1 MYFLKKYDAVPKEE
15 LSIPMA
21 CVAGAD
27 AMSCLV
33 YAVKFAT
40 VVTGGINGHV
50 MDDWEL
56 ALWTVGVGGL
66 VEQDGNN
73 CECSCTFCDGT
84 PTLGCGTTV
93 MLLAVSLIVEL
104 EAVIGENRF
113 AKPSGEKVLPLLAT
127 SCRPAP
133 LSCVFIEAAI

>member
-40 VVTGGINGHV
+40 VVTNEDE
-50 MDDWEL
+50 DDDVL
-56 ALWTVGVGGL
+56 FKTKSVKI
-66 VEQDGNN
+66 
-73 CECSCTFCDGT
+73 ST
-84 PTLGCGTTV
+84 
-93 MLLAVSLIVEL
+93 I
-104 EAVIGENRF
+104 
-113 AKPSGEKVLPLLAT
+113 AK
-127 SCRPAP
+127 
-133 LSCVFIEAAI
+133 

>member
-1 MYFLKKYDAVPKEE
+1 
-15 LSIPMA
+15 MA

-27 AMSCLV
+27 AMSGLV

-66 VEQDGNN
+66 AEQDGNN

-93 MLLAVSLIVEL
+93 VD
-104 EAVIGENRF
+104 
-113 AKPSGEKVLPLLAT
+113 
-127 SCRPAP
+127 
-133 LSCVFIEAAI
+133 

>member
-93 MLLAVSLIVEL
+93 VLLAESLIVEL
-104 EAVIGENRF
+104 EAVVGENRF
-113 AKPSGEKVLPLLAT
+113 AKPSGEKVLPLLAV

-133 LSCVFIEAAI
+133 LSCVIIDAEI